1 MGPDESMVSYFG
13 RYQWALLNVIN
24 SVQTVS
30 EKDEAI
36 NFTQMPIGMYEN
48 VREFFVGY
56 ITKE

>member
-1 MGPDESMVSYFG
+1 MVSYFG